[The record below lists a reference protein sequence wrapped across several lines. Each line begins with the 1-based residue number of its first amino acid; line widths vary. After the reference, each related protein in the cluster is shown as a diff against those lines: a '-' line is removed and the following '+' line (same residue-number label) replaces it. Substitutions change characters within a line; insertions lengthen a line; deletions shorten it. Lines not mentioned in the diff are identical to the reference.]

1 MIGVS
6 VWFLALIVIVGG
18 VVAYLGDS
26 IGRNIGKK
34 RLKVW
39 RLRPKHT
46 AALGTFFAGMLGTLA
61 TILLLFALAEPV
73 RVWIL
78 EGEAARDQLAI
89 AKKDLEKTS
98 TELQTARDQ
107 RANLQAQLEG
117 SNAAFEEAQ
126 KNLKSTQAEAQEA
139 RDTNQRLT
147 VETRSLLQRA
157 DAFQNQ
163 VKAIRGELTPL
174 RTEKNRLL
182 QEIERGTATLG
193 KISNDNSSLV
203 TENLRLVDEGQQLE
217 KQLTAQ
223 QKKFD
228 ELTGRYD
235 VLDKAFEEA
244 NASFDTQLETN
255 RQALETAQK
264 ELDATLRNLR
274 SEQAKLSALESYAAL
289 VESKAGAARTTPLI
303 VGVRDELARVT
314 LREQAN
320 LAEARAAVFSLL
332 NRAKKDAEARG
343 AGKSFEGEYAGLL
356 RDERNSL
363 SPDEQAEALA
373 QRLVGLPQR
382 VALVAWSLANAF
394 AEEFVPLRIDVFE
407 DPVVY
412 RADQQVLAIQ
422 VDGRQ
427 SDVLVADAVVREVA
441 NRLTPKAVAD
451 GMIPSRGR
459 SAPLGELS
467 VQQIEEIV
475 RRVREVRRPI
485 RVILVAAEDTRASD
499 RIKLDFRLRP

>member
-18 VVAYLGDS
+18 IVAYLGDS

-61 TILLLFALAEPV
+61 TILLLFTLAEPV

-78 EGEAARDQLAI
+78 EGEAARIQLADS
-89 AKKDLEKTS
+89 KKELEKTS
-98 TELQTARDQ
+98 EELKAARSQ
-107 RANLQAQLEG
+107 RADLQAQLEG
-117 SNAAFEEAQ
+117 STAAFDEAKRNLENTQ
-126 KNLKSTQAEAQEA
+126 ADAQAAREKNL
-139 RDTNQRLT
+139 RLT
-147 VETRSLLQRA
+147 AETRSLIQRA
-157 DAFQNQ
+157 DTFQNQ
-163 VKAIRGELTPL
+163 VKAIQSELGPL
-174 RTEKNRLL
+174 RSEKSRLL

-193 KISNDNSSLV
+193 KISEDNNSLV
-203 TENLRLVDEGQQLE
+203 TENLRLVDAGRQLE

-223 QKKFD
+223 QEKFD
-228 ELTGRYD
+228 ELTSRYD
-235 VLDKAFEEA
+235 ILDKAFEEA
-244 NASFDTQLETN
+244 NTSFDKQLDAN
-255 RQALETAQK
+255 RQALEDAQR
-264 ELDATLRNLR
+264 ELNATLRNLR
-274 SEQAKLSALESYAAL
+274 SEQAKLAALESYAAL
-289 VESKAGAARTTPLI
+289 VETKAGAARTTPII
-303 VGVRDELARVT
+303 VGVRDELARVA

-332 NRAKKDAEARG
+332 NRAKRDAEARG
-343 AGKSFEGEYAGLL
+343 AGKSFEGEFAGLL

-363 SPDEQAEALA
+363 SPEEQAEALA

-407 DPVVY
+407 DPLVY

-427 SDVLVADAVVREVA
+427 SDVLVADTIVREIA

-499 RIKLDFRLRP
+499 RIRLDFRLRP